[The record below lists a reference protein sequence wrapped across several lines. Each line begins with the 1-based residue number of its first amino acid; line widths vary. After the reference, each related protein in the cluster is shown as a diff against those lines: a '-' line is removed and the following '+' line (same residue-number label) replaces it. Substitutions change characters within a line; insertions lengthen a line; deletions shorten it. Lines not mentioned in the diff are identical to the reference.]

1 MSQYEEETGR
11 IMKLAESLTSSRVL
25 AREWFEKTAI
35 PGWADK
41 TAQELVQD
49 GKADRVL
56 EYLEASRS
64 GVYG

>member
-1 MSQYEEETGR
+1 MTD
-11 IMKLAESLTSSRVL
+11 SRSL

-35 PGWADK
+35 PGWAGK
-41 TAQELVQD
+41 TAQDLVLD

>member
-1 MSQYEEETGR
+1 MSRCEEETER
-11 IMKLAESLTSSRVL
+11 ILNLAESMTDSRSL

-35 PGWADK
+35 PGWAGK
-41 TAQELVQD
+41 TAQDLVLD

>member
-1 MSQYEEETGR
+1 
-11 IMKLAESLTSSRVL
+11 MKLAESMTSSRVL

-41 TAQELVQD
+41 TTQELVRD